1 MKRALIY
8 IGTLIIITG
17 LLILFVDKNYPENII
32 EFCLNEYIS
41 PEDVDRIVKDLNAF
55 DYFNVY
61 EIFSKEGTASVYSGN
76 LNLFLYNKK
85 VQGIGLS
92 HEDKEIESEQVDE
105 EESSGLTYEDK
116 EVIIGDKFIDKNF
129 KYYPLGT
136 KYTSVY
142 GEYDVNGILEGSDRI
157 YYRDLEILKTARIK
171 SQKIYLSVINTK
183 KIMMLPSIKVH
194 EAKFY
199 GMNIGKSIAYKDLS
213 DSLKKVAA
221 LLIIVMAF
229 LVFAV
234 ILRLNKKIFRQIV
247 SSYKGSKYDLDI
259 KDFIIK
265 RDNLKIIIKQIFA
278 FLLQV
283 LSIIFILYSVSS
295 FTNVPVSYNI
305 DISSLKSITDAIT
318 SLTDLLKY
326 YHSNG
331 FTEISWMIVKIIMIY
346 VSSSMLFLI
355 IMLGLNKKF
364 AKK

>member
-8 IGTLIIITG
+8 VGTLIIITG
-17 LLILFVDKNYPENII
+17 LLILFVGKNYPENII

-41 PEDVDRIVKDLNAF
+41 PEDVSDIMKDLNVF

-61 EIFSKEGTASVYSGN
+61 DIFSKEGTASVYSGN
-76 LNLFLYNKK
+76 LNLFLQDKK
-85 VQGIGLS
+85 RQDV
-92 HEDKEIESEQVDE
+92 
-105 EESSGLTYEDK
+105 GLTYEDK
-116 EVIIGDKFIDKNF
+116 EVIMGEKFVDKNL
-129 KYYPLGT
+129 KYYPLGS
-136 KYTSVY
+136 KYISAY
-142 GEYDVNGILEGSDRI
+142 GEYDVNCIFEGSDRI
-157 YYRDLEILKTARIK
+157 YYRDLEILETAGIK

-183 KIMMLPSIKVH
+183 KIMMLPSIKIH

-199 GMNIGKSIAYKDLS
+199 GMNIAKSIAYKDVT
-213 DSLKKVAA
+213 DSLKKIAA

-234 ILRLNKKIFRQIV
+234 ILRLNRKILSKIV
-247 SSYKGSKYDLDI
+247 SSYKESKYDLDI

-278 FLLQV
+278 VLLQV

-346 VSSSMLFLI
+346 VSSSVLIFI
-355 IMLGLNKKF
+355 IMLSLNKKF
-364 AKK
+364 VKK

>member
-8 IGTLIIITG
+8 IGILIIITG
-17 LLILFVDKNYPENII
+17 LLILFVGKNYPENII
-32 EFCLNEYIS
+32 EFCLNDYIS
-41 PEDVDRIVKDLNAF
+41 PEDVSRIMQDLNVF

-61 EIFSKEGTASVYSGN
+61 DMFSEEETASVYSGN

-85 VQGIGLS
+85 IQGIGLS
-92 HEDKEIESEQVDE
+92 YEDKAAESEQADE
-105 EESSGLTYEDK
+105 KESTGLTYEDK

-129 KYYPLGT
+129 RYYPLGT

-171 SQKIYLSVINTK
+171 SQKIYLSVINAR
-183 KIMMLPSIKVH
+183 KIMMLPSIKIH

-199 GMNIGKSIAYKDLS
+199 GMNIGKSIAYKDVT
-213 DSLKKVAA
+213 DSLKKIAT
-221 LLIIVMAF
+221 LLITVMAF

-234 ILRLNKKIFRQIV
+234 ILRLNKKILRQIAN
-247 SSYKGSKYDLDI
+247 SYKESKYDLDI
-259 KDFIIK
+259 KDFIVK

-278 FLLQV
+278 VLLQV

-326 YHSNG
+326 YHLNG

-346 VSSSMLFLI
+346 VSSSVLIFI
-355 IMLGLNKKF
+355 IMLSLNKKF
-364 AKK
+364 VKK

>member
-8 IGTLIIITG
+8 VGTLIIITG
-17 LLILFVDKNYPENII
+17 LLILFVGKNYPENII

-41 PEDVDRIVKDLNAF
+41 PEDVSDIMKDLNVF

-61 EIFSKEGTASVYSGN
+61 DIFSKEGTASVYSGN
-76 LNLFLYNKK
+76 LNLFLQDKK
-85 VQGIGLS
+85 RQDV
-92 HEDKEIESEQVDE
+92 
-105 EESSGLTYEDK
+105 GLTYEDK
-116 EVIIGDKFIDKNF
+116 EVIMGEKFVDKNL
-129 KYYPLGT
+129 KYYPLGS
-136 KYTSVY
+136 KYISAY
-142 GEYDVNGILEGSDRI
+142 GEYDVNCIFEGSDRI
-157 YYRDLEILKTARIK
+157 YYRDLEILETAGIK

-183 KIMMLPSIKVH
+183 KIMMLPSIKIH

-199 GMNIGKSIAYKDLS
+199 GMNIAKSIAYKDVT
-213 DSLKKVAA
+213 DTLKKIAA

-234 ILRLNKKIFRQIV
+234 ILRLNRKILSKIV
-247 SSYKGSKYDLDI
+247 SSYKESKYDLDI

-278 FLLQV
+278 VLLQV

-346 VSSSMLFLI
+346 VSSSVLIFI
-355 IMLGLNKKF
+355 IMLSLNKKF
-364 AKK
+364 VKK